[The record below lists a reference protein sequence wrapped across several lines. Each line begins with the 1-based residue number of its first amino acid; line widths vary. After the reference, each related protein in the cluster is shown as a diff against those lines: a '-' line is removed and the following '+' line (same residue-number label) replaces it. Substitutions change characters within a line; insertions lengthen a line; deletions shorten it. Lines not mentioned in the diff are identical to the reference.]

1 MGKNKYIFSLVISMT
16 LIVVVS
22 IVLGMYFILSKEDEL
37 LTKKYSDL
45 TNNLE
50 NKVHSLI
57 QTKQNATLAIALTL
71 SENDK
76 IKNSLLNQEVY
87 DLNNLA
93 NRLNEYT
100 DFKNV
105 WFQLI
110 DKNGISIYRSWTTDR
125 FDKIKN
131 LRLDLQE
138 LYKNPQIKSTISVGK
153 YDIAFKSIIP
163 IYHNKQFLGVL
174 DIVTHFNSITKE
186 LKDSDNLEPFIIVEK
201 EFTNQLKEQSFSKIF
216 IKDYYVANVS
226 ANKDLLNYLEK
237 QDLESILELDNYLI
251 KDNYL
256 IINIPVMESGK
267 KLANFLIIKDI
278 ATIDISEISQ
288 FKLHSFWYLAFFIA
302 FLCSVIFF
310 MVYYIYSKK
319 LKELNLSLEQ
329 TVNNEIIKNDEKNR
343 ILFQNNKM
351 AAMGEM
357 IENIAHQWRQPL
369 SVITTVASSLKLKK
383 EYGVL
388 NDSEYEEELS
398 HIIETANYL
407 SNTIDDFRYYFSPDR
422 DKNLFN
428 TKSLIN
434 RCIKIANMD
443 FLNKHIKIVKNI
455 EELTIYSYE
464 NELLQVI
471 MNILNNAKDELIK
484 IENKEDRFI
493 FIDVYKNQNSLII
506 KIKDSAGG
514 IKKEIMDRIFEPYF
528 TTKHK
533 SNGTGIGLYMCEE
546 IIVKHLLG
554 EIKVSNEESI
564 YENQKFVGALF
575 EISIPIE

>member
-1 MGKNKYIFSLVISMT
+1 M
-16 LIVVVS
+16 
-22 IVLGMYFILSKEDEL
+22 
-37 LTKKYSDL
+37 
-45 TNNLE
+45 
-50 NKVHSLI
+50 
-57 QTKQNATLAIALTL
+57 
-71 SENDK
+71 
-76 IKNSLLNQEVY
+76 
-87 DLNNLA
+87 
-93 NRLNEYT
+93 
-100 DFKNV
+100 
-105 WFQLI
+105 
-110 DKNGISIYRSWTTDR
+110 
-125 FDKIKN
+125 
-131 LRLDLQE
+131 
-138 LYKNPQIKSTISVGK
+138 
-153 YDIAFKSIIP
+153 
-163 IYHNKQFLGVL
+163 

-216 IKDYYVANVS
+216 LKYYYVANVS
-226 ANKDLLNYLEK
+226 ANKELLNYLEK
-237 QDLESILELDNYLI
+237 QDLETMLESDNYLI

-256 IINIPVMESGK
+256 IINVPIIESGK
-267 KLANFLIIKDI
+267 KLANFLIIKNMQ
-278 ATIDISEISQ
+278 TIDISEISQ
-288 FKLHSFWYLAFFIA
+288 FKIHSFWYLAFFIA

-310 MVYYIYSKK
+310 IFYYIYSKK

-388 NDSEYEEELS
+388 SDLEYEEELS

-407 SNTIDDFRYYFSPDR
+407 SNTIDDFRYYFSPNK

-434 RCIKIANMD
+434 RCIKIVNMD
-443 FLNKHIKIVKNI
+443 FLNKHIRIVKNI
-455 EELTIYSYE
+455 EELTVYSYE

-484 IENKEDRFI
+484 IENKENRFI

-564 YENQKFVGALF
+564 YENQKFIGALF

>member
-16 LIVVVS
+16 LIVMVS
-22 IVLGMYFILSKEDEL
+22 IFLGMYFILSKEEEL

-45 TNNLE
+45 KNNLE

-93 NRLNEYT
+93 NKLSEHT

-110 DKNGISIYRSWTTDR
+110 DKNGISIYRSWTVDR

-153 YDIAFKSIIP
+153 YDITFKSIIP

-216 IKDYYVANVS
+216 LKDYYVANVS
-226 ANKDLLNYLEK
+226 ANKELLNYLEK
-237 QDLESILELDNYLI
+237 QDLETMLESDNYLI

-256 IINIPVMESGK
+256 IINVPIIESGK
-267 KLANFLIIKDI
+267 KLANFLIIKNI
-278 ATIDISEISQ
+278 ETIDISEINQ
-288 FKLHSFWYLAFFIA
+288 FKIHSFWYLAFFIA

-310 MVYYIYSKK
+310 IVYYIYSKK

-357 IENIAHQWRQPL
+357 IENAYNGEFEQCFQ
-369 SVITTVASSLKLKK
+369 K
-383 EYGVL
+383 YL
-388 NDSEYEEELS
+388 N
-398 HIIETANYL
+398 T
-407 SNTIDDFRYYFSPDR
+407 F
-422 DKNLFN
+422 
-428 TKSLIN
+428 
-434 RCIKIANMD
+434 C
-443 FLNKHIKIVKNI
+443 KNI
-455 EELTIYSYE
+455 
-464 NELLQVI
+464 
-471 MNILNNAKDELIK
+471 
-484 IENKEDRFI
+484 F
-493 FIDVYKNQNSLII
+493 
-506 KIKDSAGG
+506 
-514 IKKEIMDRIFEPYF
+514 
-528 TTKHK
+528 
-533 SNGTGIGLYMCEE
+533 
-546 IIVKHLLG
+546 
-554 EIKVSNEESI
+554 
-564 YENQKFVGALF
+564 
-575 EISIPIE
+575 